1 MSLLLG
7 LVLCGAFEFNL
18 PGGSSAML
26 AGVAVPVT
34 SNAFT
39 LNPAL
44 LSDLPSSSVQFSHA
58 ALYGISEL
66 PYNRFGFGLRSIA
79 LGGSVSLLSFAGYQE
94 LTASLAKSFSLP
106 AGFAA
111 GIQAGLYSL
120 RVPDQSNQLVPGLNC
135 GLAWHNPSLGFGAA
149 VQNLNLPALRSGD
162 AIPVRLE
169 LGAGATPVPKL
180 LLNADCE
187 YSESAWRFRF
197 STGYDVHSA
206 LFLSAGMATNP
217 LEYAVGATCRYRG
230 VSISYVYLFSPQ
242 LKETQVLG
250 IGFSF

>member
-18 PGGSSAML
+18 PGSNSAML
-26 AGVAVPVT
+26 AGVAVPT
-34 SNAFT
+34 ASNAFT

-44 LSDLPSSSVQFSHA
+44 LSDLPASSVQFSHA
-58 ALYGISEL
+58 ALYDISEL
-66 PYNRFGFGLRSIA
+66 QYNRLGFGLRSIA
-79 LGGSVSLLSFAGYQE
+79 LGGSISLLSFAGYQE
-94 LTASLAKSFSLP
+94 LTAALTKSFSLP

-120 RVPDQSNQLVPGLNC
+120 RVPAQGNQLVPGLDC
-135 GLAWHNPSLGFGAA
+135 GLAWHGPSLGFGAA
-149 VQNLNLPALRSGD
+149 VQDLNLPALRSGD

-180 LLNADCE
+180 TLAADCE
-187 YSESAWRFRF
+187 YSAPAWRFRF

-217 LEYAVGATCRYRG
+217 LEYAVGATCRYRS
-230 VSISYVYLFSPQ
+230 VSISYVYLFSPR

>member
-7 LVLCGAFEFNL
+7 LALCGAFEFNL

-26 AGVAVPVT
+26 AGVAVPT
-34 SNAFT
+34 AANALT

-44 LSDLPSSSVQFSHA
+44 LSGLPASSVQTSHA
-58 ALYGISEL
+58 ALYDISGL
-66 PYNRFGFGLRSIA
+66 DYNQLEFGLRSLA
-79 LGGSVSLLSFAGYQE
+79 LGGSVSLLGFAGYQE
-94 LTASLAKSFSLP
+94 LTAALAKSFPLP

-111 GIQAGLYSL
+111 GIQAGLYFL
-120 RVPDQSNQLVPGLNC
+120 RVPAQGNQLVPGLDC

-180 LLNADCE
+180 
-187 YSESAWRFRF
+187 
-197 STGYDVHSA
+197 
-206 LFLSAGMATNP
+206 
-217 LEYAVGATCRYRG
+217 
-230 VSISYVYLFSPQ
+230 Q
-242 LKETQVLG
+242 LDRKSVV
-250 IGFSF
+250 